1 MKIPKNIATYCP
13 KCKGHT
19 DHTASIYKQGKQSAL
34 SAGAR
39 RHQRRRE
46 GYGGQKYP
54 ELQRTAKTTK
64 KQTVRLQCKKCSYTL
79 MRSAIRLRKLEIGA

>member
-1 MKIPKNIATYCP
+1 MKMPKNVATYCP

-19 DHTASIYKQGKQSAL
+19 DHTASIYKAGKQRAM

-39 RHQRRRE
+39 RHEHRKE
-46 GYGGQKYP
+46 GYGGQKYA

-64 KQTVRLQCKKCSYTL
+64 TTTL
-79 MRSAIRLRKLEIGA
+79 FW